1 MCNRTEVIQLR
12 LEVITILDRLDE
24 LSLSFDDPEEKLALQ
39 RAINK
44 LSDAELNLVQF
55 GVE

>member
-1 MCNRTEVIQLR
+1 MSTRTEIVQLR

-44 LSDAELNLVQF
+44 LSDAEINPVQF

>member
-1 MCNRTEVIQLR
+1 MSIRAEIVQLR

-24 LSLSFDDPEEKLALQ
+24 LSLSFDDLEEKLALQ

-44 LSDAELNLVQF
+44 LSDAEMNLVQF
-55 GVE
+55 GVK

>member
-1 MCNRTEVIQLR
+1 MPHRKEVVQLR

-44 LSDAELNLVQF
+44 LSDAEMNLVQF

>member
-44 LSDAELNLVQF
+44 LSDAEINLVQF

>member
-1 MCNRTEVIQLR
+1 MSIRKEVIQLR

-24 LSLSFDDPEEKLALQ
+24 LSLSFDDPDEKLALQ

>member
-1 MCNRTEVIQLR
+1 MSIETEIVQLR

-39 RAINK
+39 RAISK
-44 LSDAELNLVQF
+44 LSDAEINLVQF

>member
-1 MCNRTEVIQLR
+1 MPHRKEVVQLR